1 MTDTQKIK
9 VSREEFANA
18 LFYWLTSQVNTKK
31 IKQLAKLS
39 NPEHKEKEL
48 FGLNLEHKTEFN
60 ILVEELF
67 DLNMWLIVHVCERV
81 FEDTDKRDE
90 CLDIFHHLEYGR
102 YLGKEEKSFSD
113 WMMSIA
119 PRYVE
124 YGKAMETKHSST
136 PLWVVASV
144 FNKRLFGEIRKDLG
158 FQMKVI
164 VDIGLFVKYLGEAIK
179 QYDIE

>member
-1 MTDTQKIK
+1 VTDTQKVK
-9 VSREEFANA
+9 VSREEFAEA

-60 ILVEELF
+60 ILIEELF

-90 CLDIFHHLEYGR
+90 CLDIFHHIVYQRLLEEEEEDFDQWALSMSTR
-102 YLGKEEKSFSD
+102 YIDYNKATKTENTLG
-113 WMMSIA
+113 
-119 PRYVE
+119 
-124 YGKAMETKHSST
+124 
-136 PLWVVASV
+136 PLWELATVV
-144 FNKRLFGEIRKDLG
+144 NKNLFGEVKRDPFIQTRISFYVTSSIEALEEALRK
-158 FQMKVI
+158 
-164 VDIGLFVKYLGEAIK
+164 
-179 QYDIE
+179 YDIE